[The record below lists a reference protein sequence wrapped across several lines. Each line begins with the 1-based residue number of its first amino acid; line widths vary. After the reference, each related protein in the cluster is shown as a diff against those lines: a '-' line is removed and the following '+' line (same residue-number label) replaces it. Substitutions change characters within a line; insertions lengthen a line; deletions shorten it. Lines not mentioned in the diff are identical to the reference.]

1 MKKNKSTTRSGVR
14 KCEDNNKRK
23 FQKDTQ
29 GKKQQE
35 GEITQQ
41 SQIKEM
47 TIERKKL
54 PKSLKKK
61 NLSLTPPPP
70 SRPQHAMISDI
81 L

>member
-35 GEITQQ
+35 KEITQLTTMANQ
-41 SQIKEM
+41 GNKN
-47 TIERKKL
+47 K
-54 PKSLKKK
+54 KKK
-61 NLSLTPPPP
+61 NCGSP
-70 SRPQHAMISDI
+70 
-81 L
+81 